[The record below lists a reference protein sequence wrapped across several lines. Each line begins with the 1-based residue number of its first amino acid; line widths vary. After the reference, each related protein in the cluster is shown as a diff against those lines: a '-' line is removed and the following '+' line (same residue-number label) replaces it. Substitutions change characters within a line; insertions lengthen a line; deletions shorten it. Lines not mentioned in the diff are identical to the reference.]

1 MERQSKFQATLG
13 GQLTGELPGDIDM
26 DYYVRADVGH
36 QSKMYAEAINQAV
49 IGSRTVVNSSV
60 GLVGD
65 GYQIQ
70 WWVRNL
76 FDTKYIANVA
86 VQQPNIAYN
95 AYLGE
100 RLTTGVTLSIN
111 Y

>member
-1 MERQSKFQATLG
+1 
-13 GQLTGELPGDIDM
+13 
-26 DYYVRADVGH
+26 
-36 QSKMYAEAINQAV
+36 MYAEAINQAT
-49 IGSRTVVNSSV
+49 IGDRTVVNSSL
-60 GLVGD
+60 GLLGD
-65 GYQIQ
+65 NYEIQ

-76 FDTKYIANVA
+76 FDAKYVQNVS